1 MPHDQWGPAELPTPG
16 SVQQPPTFH
25 APGGALYQ
33 RPLHAMAEEVSAAA
47 SFESRLAVLELSLP
61 STAGAIHTLSNAFSK
76 QVQVDEGLEVHEG
89 ADAGVGGDDTL
100 SSTTTVHQLD
110 LNLDMSSPDYVCMGV
125 DPVGGDGWQI
135 WVHEDDARDFVSFK
149 MEPETEGERP
159 RTASGQLLAL
169 SQAALLQAGA
179 VTRYFGHFVEH
190 SKGVPVWYRRVAYG
204 FHDTK
209 VWGPPH

>member
-1 MPHDQWGPAELPTPG
+1 
-16 SVQQPPTFH
+16 
-25 APGGALYQ
+25 
-33 RPLHAMAEEVSAAA
+33 MAEEVSAAA

-179 VTRYFGHFVEH
+179 ATRRTFC
-190 SKGVPVWYRRVAYG
+190 
-204 FHDTK
+204 
-209 VWGPPH
+209 